1 MVSSSNRQSLGACS
15 SPVLHGHAAG
25 NADGKPEGDLSLW
38 ASFPEGTEVSELFIA
53 RFPAPSPIFT

>member
-1 MVSSSNRQSLGACS
+1 MVSNSEPPKPARLLITG
-15 SPVLHGHAAG
+15 LHGHAAG
-25 NADGKPEGDLSLW
+25 TLMGSPEGDLSLW